1 MTTNASHSTLP
12 IIVVRHGESEWNILG
27 KWQGRADTQLTDAGR
42 RQAREAAHTIAAL
55 GIVIDR
61 VVASSLTR
69 ASETADIIARHLGVG
84 SPHIDERLVETDV
97 GPWEGLCEQEI
108 EAGWPN
114 YLRDRRTPPNFE
126 PPHEVFARATTALC
140 DLARSGERMLVVSHS
155 GVIRT
160 IRRVMKAHDR
170 RLHNLEGC
178 FFHLSDAGELM
189 AGEFVLLS
197 TSSRAV
203 TNDAV

>member
-1 MTTNASHSTLP
+1 
-12 IIVVRHGESEWNILG
+12 
-27 KWQGRADTQLTDAGR
+27 GRADTHLTDAGR
-42 RQAREAAHTIAAL
+42 RQAREAAGNIAAL
-55 GIVIDR
+55 GVTIDR

-69 ASETADIIARHLGVG
+69 ASATASILAHHPGLAA
-84 SPHIDERLVETDV
+84 PPTAARLVETAV
-97 GPWEGLCEQEI
+97 GPWEGWREQEI

-126 PPHEVFARATTALC
+126 PPHEVFSRTTTALRE
-140 DLARSGERMLVVSHS
+140 LAGTGERVLVISHS

-160 IRRVMKAHDR
+160 IRRVLAVHDR

-178 FFHLSDAGELM
+178 YFHVSNAGDLL
-189 AGEFVLLS
+189 AGEFVS
-197 TSSRAV
+197 FTSSSRAV